1 MIYPLI
7 FAIILILLSLG
18 VLWILK
24 KCGFEG
30 KWEYVIFFLMLYL
43 PAYNTMLS
51 LILLATD
58 SREIVMAFQFFK
70 EGVILLGISTFLLYT
85 KNLPEFPIRLNA
97 VDILFLAFL
106 GLALFYVVIPLGES
120 SPLNKVL
127 YLKNMLLP
135 GAFYF
140 LGRNTFF
147 NTNEESRFF
156 KIIFLITFAAF
167 AINLAEKAL
176 GIHLQNLTGYA
187 YFNLLINDTPVT
199 GNFGLSWT
207 FETQAMSKR
216 LASFFSDPLELASS
230 ALLGFSTGLI
240 WYLTTK
246 RDSSGLYLLVL
257 ICSFGSLL
265 FSSSRAAFAAF
276 FVMLF
281 FIAFVFSLKKLIL
294 FAFFMVL
301 LGVIWVVYFAPEE
314 FYFFVLDTLTFQNP
328 SSVGHLLEW
337 ILSWNSMLEN
347 PLGIGLAMS
356 GNMSSVEDDL
366 RLGGENQFL
375 IYGVQLGFLGM
386 GLYIALLFAAI
397 LLSIRVFY
405 RTDNVMTARFAF
417 VGATVKVGMLLPL
430 FTANADMYG
439 YASGISWWMI
449 GNALKSYS
457 QLKLSHD
464 E

>member
-7 FAIILILLSLG
+7 FIAILILVILG
-18 VLWILK
+18 LLWILK
-24 KCGFEG
+24 KCAFEG

-43 PAYNTMLS
+43 PAYNTILS

-58 SREIVMAFQFFK
+58 SREIVMVFQFFK
-70 EGVILLGISTFLLYT
+70 EGVILLGIGSFLLFT
-85 KNLPEFPIRLNA
+85 KNLTEFPIQLNA

-106 GLALFYVVIPLGES
+106 GLAFFYVLIPLGES
-120 SPLNKVL
+120 APLNKVL

-147 NTNEESRFF
+147 STKEEGRVFR
-156 KIIFLITFAAF
+156 IIFFIAFAAF
-167 AINLAEKAL
+167 VVNLAEKAL

-187 YFNLLINDTPVT
+187 YFNLLVNDTPVT

-216 LASFFSDPLELASS
+216 FASFFSDPLELASS
-230 ALLGFSTGLI
+230 VLLGFSTGLI

-246 RDSSGLYLLVL
+246 RDFSGIYLLVL
-257 ICSFGSLL
+257 VCSFGSLL

-281 FIAFVFSLKKLIL
+281 FIAIVFKLKKLIL
-294 FAFFMVL
+294 LAAFLVL
-301 LGVIWVVYFAPEE
+301 LFVVWVVYLAPEE

-328 SSVGHLLEW
+328 SSAGHLLEW
-337 ILSWNSMLEN
+337 LLSWSSMLEN

-356 GNMSSVEDDL
+356 GNMSSVEEDL

-405 RTDNVMTARFAF
+405 RTDDVMTARFAF

-439 YASGISWWMI
+439 YVSGVSWWMI
-449 GNALKSYS
+449 GYALKSYFP
-457 QLKLSHD
+457 LKLPHD
-464 E
+464 

>member
-1 MIYPLI
+1 MIYSLI
-7 FAIILILLSLG
+7 FIAILILVTFGL
-18 VLWILK
+18 LWILR
-24 KCGFEG
+24 KCVFEG

-51 LILLATD
+51 LILMATD
-58 SREIVMAFQFFK
+58 SREVVMVFQFMK
-70 EGVILLGISTFLLYT
+70 EGVIFLGIGSFLLYT
-85 KNLPEFPIRLNA
+85 RNLPELPIRLHA

-106 GLALFYVVIPLGES
+106 GLAFVYVLIPLGES

-147 NTNEESRFF
+147 NDKEAGRMFTIVFF
-156 KIIFLITFAAF
+156 IAFAAF
-167 AINLAEKAL
+167 AVNLAELVL
-176 GIHLQNLTGYA
+176 GVHLQNLTGYA
-187 YFNLLINDTPVT
+187 YFNLMINDTPVT
-199 GNFGLSWT
+199 GNYGLSWT

-230 ALLGFSTGLI
+230 VLLGFSAGLI

-246 RDSSGLYLLVL
+246 RDSSGVYLLVL

-281 FIAFVFSLKKLIL
+281 FIAFVFRLQRLIL
-294 FAFFMVL
+294 LAAFLML
-301 LGVIWVVYFAPEE
+301 LFVIGVVYFAPKE
-314 FYFFVLDTLTFQNP
+314 FYFFVWDTLTFQNP
-328 SSVGHLLEW
+328 SSAGHLLEW
-337 ILSWNSMLEN
+337 VLSWSSMIEN
-347 PLGIGLAMS
+347 PFGIGLAMS
-356 GNMSSVEDDL
+356 GNMSSVEEDL

-375 IYGVQLGFLGM
+375 IYGVQLGFIGM

-397 LLSIRVFY
+397 LLSIRVFN
-405 RTDNVMTARFAF
+405 RTSNVMTARFAF

-439 YASGISWWMI
+439 YVSGVSWWMI
-449 GNALKSYS
+449 GYALKSYVIS
-457 QLKLSHD
+457 KNAHG
-464 E
+464 